1 LKKGAEVKQI
11 KIIGTGSYLPEKILT
26 NKDLEKMVDTTD
38 EWITKRSGIKERH
51 IAADNQA
58 TSDLGL
64 EAAKRAIENAKID
77 KNTIDCIIFGTVTP
91 DTLFPSTAIYV
102 QKALG
107 LAGVPAFDISAACS
121 GFIYGLAIA
130 QGFINNGSH
139 KRILVLGGETLSKVT
154 NWEDRATCVLFGDGV
169 GAAVVEESNDDSG
182 IVSIYLGGDGNMSNL
197 LYQPAGGSRIP
208 ATEESVKNKLHT
220 IHMEGNEVYK
230 HAVNAMAEAAKRAL
244 EMAGMTGEDITYF
257 IPHQA
262 NIRII
267 ETTAKFVNVP
277 MEKVFVNIDR
287 TANTS
292 AGTIPTALDE
302 MNRKGM
308 LKKGDIILIDAF
320 GAGFS
325 WGAAVIRW

>member
-1 LKKGAEVKQI
+1 MKRI
-11 KIIGTGSYLPEKILT
+11 KIIGTGSFLPEKVLT
-26 NKDLEKMVDTTD
+26 NFDLEKMVDTTD
-38 EWITKRSGIKERH
+38 EWIMKRSGIRERH
-51 IAADNQA
+51 IASENQA
-58 TSDLGL
+58 TSDLGF
-64 EAAKRAIENAKID
+64 EAAKQAIENAKID

-107 LAGVPAFDISAACS
+107 IPGIPVFDISAACS

-130 QGFINNGSH
+130 QGFINSGAY
-139 KRILVLGGETLSKVT
+139 KRILVMGGETLSKVT
-154 NWEDRATCVLFGDGV
+154 NWEDRSTCVLFGDGV

-182 IVSIYLGGDGNMSNL
+182 IISIYLGADGNMENL
-197 LYQPAGGSRIP
+197 LCQPAGGSRIP

-220 IHMEGNEVYK
+220 IHMDGNEVYK
-230 HAVNAMAEAAKRAL
+230 HAVNTMAQAATKAL
-244 EMAGMTGEDITYF
+244 ELAGISGNDVTHF

-262 NIRII
+262 NIRIM
-267 ETTAKFVNVP
+267 ETTAKFVDIP
-277 MEKVFVNIDR
+277 REKVFVNIDR

-292 AGTIPTALDE
+292 AGSIAIALDE

-320 GAGFS
+320 GAGFT
-325 WGAAVIRW
+325 WGSAVIRW